1 MDLGDDMC
9 KIEFNLEYD
18 FSNAVLSALISPVF
32 NHLSATL
39 VEAFV
44 KEADRRYA

>member
-1 MDLGDDMC
+1 
-9 KIEFNLEYD
+9 
-18 FSNAVLSALISPVF
+18 F